1 MTLQQLRHIKLWFA
15 GRAGNWRLADY
26 EIGELQEGFGD
37 VDKLVAIDVHVHA
50 ERNAGEAPDPVTTE
64 ILEAL
69 SVAPDPF
76 TVALVEGAAVH
87 GERIDALM
95 AAAAKGWE
103 VDRMPVL
110 DRSILR
116 LATYELIAEPDVP
129 VAVVIDEAV
138 ELAKQYSTE
147 FSGGFVNGVLSTI
160 ARQVRP

>member
-1 MTLQQLRHIKLWFA
+1 VAEERPPAVPGESPRHEA
-15 GRAGNWRLADY
+15 RERALSLLYESEMKRLGA
-26 EIGELQEGFGD
+26 
-37 VDKLVAIDVHVHA
+37 A
-50 ERNAGEAPDPVTTE
+50 E

-76 TVALVEGAAVH
+76 TVALVEGVAAH

-95 AAAAKGWE
+95 AGAAQGWE
-103 VDRMPVL
+103 VERMPVL

-116 LATYELIAEPDVP
+116 LATYELIAEADVP

-160 ARQVRP
+160 ARQVRA